1 MARTALLEPD
11 DAPRGPRWLPS
22 TPDREALLAD
32 LTGRRLEVRQV
43 DGLLVARIT
52 PGGCSSGCGVSRR
65 ADPAAGPYH
74 SLNSRANS
82 THSPF
87 GASRRYATQCGLAS
101 AERASFSSVTAR

>member
-52 PGGCSSGCGVSRR
+52 PG
-65 ADPAAGPYH
+65 
-74 SLNSRANS
+74 
-82 THSPF
+82 SP
-87 GASRRYATQCGLAS
+87 RLARVLEWMRGQS
-101 AERASFSSVTAR
+101 PR